1 MQSCFNNNDNTI
13 SSCVLLDVFEM
24 SKMTQVINAGSLCM
38 ISVAASLKRST
49 ADVER
54 NLIGVFR
61 PFHSQNLKVGLPNV
75 SSTENS

>member
-1 MQSCFNNNDNTI
+1 
-13 SSCVLLDVFEM
+13 M

-61 PFHSQNLKVGLPNV
+61 PFHSQNLKGGLPNV
-75 SSTENS
+75 SSAHIKAENS